1 MLQEEKKKYESYNE
15 NAVWHHRNSRLV
27 QRLYIFKRIQN
38 HPSRSVQQ
46 GSSNAVVMELYKPS
60 RQDKRLCSGNAVL
73 RLFTNFSFCFLLCRC
88 ILWSV
93 THSWIRALWG
103 CWCRRDD
110 ESCWQK
116 LPPGPHAITHST
128 GVRRKSLKWYN
139 AQLWGYPLRFSTYTQ
154 PCWGY
159 HFLKAPSSHL
169 YSLHPMLNQP
179 FFRKATQKSH
189 LNPSSVFPFSLLQ
202 YLQSTLTNTSNECV
216 PLKTKKTQTKKSG
229 NPKG

>member
-1 MLQEEKKKYESYNE
+1 
-15 NAVWHHRNSRLV
+15 
-27 QRLYIFKRIQN
+27 
-38 HPSRSVQQ
+38 
-46 GSSNAVVMELYKPS
+46 MELYKPS

-103 CWCRRDD
+103 CWCRRDH

-116 LPPGPHAITHST
+116 PPPGPHAITHST

-216 PLKTKKTQTKKSG
+216 PLKTKKTQTKVIPRANMAKVSPPSHAASSFSPG
-229 NPKG
+229 CCLWGWGCFVGLCRGCFMLCSLRPDPSRP

>member
-1 MLQEEKKKYESYNE
+1 
-15 NAVWHHRNSRLV
+15 
-27 QRLYIFKRIQN
+27 
-38 HPSRSVQQ
+38 
-46 GSSNAVVMELYKPS
+46 MELYKPS
-60 RQDKRLCSGNAVL
+60 RQDKRLYSGNAVL

-103 CWCRRDD
+103 CWCRRDH

-159 HFLKAPSSHL
+159 HFSQGPLQSFVFSPSYVESTFL
-169 YSLHPMLNQP
+169 
-179 FFRKATQKSH
+179 QKS
-189 LNPSSVFPFSLLQ
+189 NSEVSSQPQFSISILPPAIPAINTNQ
-202 YLQSTLTNTSNECV
+202 HQQRMCST
-216 PLKTKKTQTKKSG
+216 
-229 NPKG
+229 